1 MEICNKKSKNTAII
15 GDSMLNN
22 INGKGLSKSKKVNI
36 LNILGATSDDI
47 VDQVDD
53 VVEGKPLSFSNII
66 IRRDKRHS
74 EKRSTDTNSSFKN
87 FCYQK
92 NLHLILNDN
101 MQENHVSTKKLHLN
115 RKGISIFSKNLLN
128 II

>member
-1 MEICNKKSKNTAII
+1 MLKKIVNNAKNTSPDTA
-15 GDSMLNN
+15 
-22 INGKGLSKSKKVNI
+22 
-36 LNILGATSDDI
+36 
-47 VDQVDD
+47 
-53 VVEGKPLSFSNII
+53 LSFSNII

-74 EKRSTDTNSSFKN
+74 EKMSTDTNSSFKN

-101 MQENHVSTKKLHLN
+101 IQENHVGIKKLHLN
-115 RKGISIFSKNLLN
+115 RKGISIFAKNLLN